1 MIQLNFDQA
10 QQPKFYENKAKGFV
24 EFGTNNK
31 YPTYLVDLYNE
42 SAKHGAIIKSK
53 AGYIFGQG
61 FADDAGKGVANN
73 KGETW
78 NEVAKKCIL
87 DDEIHAGYYLQ
98 VVYNALGKIAAVFH
112 IPFTK
117 CRLSICGSK
126 VFVKN
131 KWDDFKEKPRLYDLF
146 DPAKPEGTQIFM
158 YKQYNPQS
166 DIYPIPS
173 YQQCLNYVESDVQI
187 GRHILGNA
195 NQGFTGSTLI
205 NLNNGNPPDEDGKGE
220 VEAAILKKF
229 TGHDGKRVVLMFNSS
244 KDNAADIQPLGQSI
258 LTKEDFT
265 NINNLVQQ
273 EIFAGH
279 RITSP
284 TLFGIKTEGQLGGR
298 NEIRDA
304 YEIFTKT
311 YVSERQQVHDAVFTL
326 LKSYTLHPIEMT
338 IEQLEPLA
346 YEFGEGIVAANL
358 TKDEIRGIMGKE
370 PLDPSIKTQA
380 QIISDNINALSP
392 LVANKVL
399 ESMTS
404 DEIRSLAGLQVA
416 TDLPAGQMPTVAAS
430 VNDAIANITGRQQQG
445 LLRIVR
451 LFTQGKLT
459 KQQAA
464 IQLQGFGFT
473 DDQINQYLG
482 LDDDPTT
489 DDQKF
494 SSQAEDEK
502 LLAAFAECGSPKDNY
517 IVVHSEPAKDAMFFA
532 EQVNLTDLQLNVM
545 DLISKDKRI
554 TAEVMAEVLDA
565 DIRSVNAVLA
575 AITKA
580 GLISVSEQKQGDDV
594 IIERKLVKPLRTITN
609 EQPDVKEIIVRYS
622 YEGPEDNRNRP
633 FCARLLELNRTK
645 VWSRSDIERISE
657 RVGYSVWDRR
667 GGWFMQPN
675 GQARPECRH
684 QWKANI
690 IIRKK

>member
-1 MIQLNFDQA
+1 
-10 QQPKFYENKAKGFV
+10 
-24 EFGTNNK
+24 
-31 YPTYLVDLYNE
+31 
-42 SAKHGAIIKSK
+42 
-53 AGYIFGQG
+53 
-61 FADDAGKGVANN
+61 
-73 KGETW
+73 
-78 NEVAKKCIL
+78 
-87 DDEIHAGYYLQ
+87 
-98 VVYNALGKIAAVFH
+98 
-112 IPFTK
+112 
-117 CRLSICGSK
+117 
-126 VFVKN
+126 
-131 KWDDFKEKPRLYDLF
+131 
-146 DPAKPEGTQIFM
+146 
-158 YKQYNPQS
+158 
-166 DIYPIPS
+166 
-173 YQQCLNYVESDVQI
+173 
-187 GRHILGNA
+187 
-195 NQGFTGSTLI
+195 
-205 NLNNGNPPDEDGKGE
+205 
-220 VEAAILKKF
+220 
-229 TGHDGKRVVLMFNSS
+229 MFNSS

-284 TLFGIKTEGQLGGR
+284 MLFGIKTEGQLGGR
-298 NEIRDA
+298 GEIRDA

-311 YVSERQQVHDAVFTL
+311 YVTERQQVHDAVFTL
-326 LKSYTLHPIEMT
+326 LKSYTLQPVEMT

-346 YEFGEGIVAANL
+346 YEFSEGIIAQNL
-358 TKDEIRGIMGKE
+358 TRNEIRAIMGKE
-370 PLDPSIKTQA
+370 PDSVDPIPTEIQA
-380 QIISDNINALSP
+380 VDVTGN
-392 LVANKVL
+392 
-399 ESMTS
+399 
-404 DEIRSLAGLQVA
+404 
-416 TDLPAGQMPTVAAS
+416 PT
-430 VNDAIANITGRQQQG
+430 IANITGRQQQG

-473 DDQINQYLG
+473 DEQINQYLG

-554 TAEVMAEVLDA
+554 TAEVMAEVLNA

-580 GLISVSEQKQGDDV
+580 GLISVSEQKQGDDI

-622 YEGPEDNRNRP
+622 YEGPEDDRNRP
-633 FCARLLELNRTK
+633 FCARLLELNKTK

>member
-1 MIQLNFDQA
+1 MSSNYKMIQLNFDQA
-10 QQPKFYENKAKGFV
+10 QQPKFFENKAKGFV
-24 EFGTNNK
+24 EFGTDNK

-53 AGYIFGQG
+53 TGYIFGQG
-61 FADDAGKGVANN
+61 FANDAGKGIANN

-117 CRLSICGSK
+117 CRLSICGAK
-126 VFVKN
+126 VYVKN
-131 KWDDFKEKPRLYDLF
+131 KWDDFKEKPRLYNLF
-146 DPAKPEGTQIFM
+146 DPMKPEGTQIYM

-166 DIYPIPS
+166 DVYPLPS

-229 TGHDGKRVVLMFNSS
+229 TGHDGKRVVLMFNTS

-284 TLFGIKTEGQLGGR
+284 MLFGIKTEGQLGGR
-298 NEIRDA
+298 GEIRDA

-311 YVSERQQVHDAVFTL
+311 YVTERQQVHDAIFTL
-326 LKSYTLHPIEMT
+326 LKSYTLQPVEMI

-346 YEFGEGIVAANL
+346 YEFSESIISANL
-358 TKDEIRGIMGKE
+358 SRNEIRAIMGKE
-370 PLDPSIKTQA
+370 PDSIDPIPAEIKA
-380 QIISDNINALSP
+380 VDV
-392 LVANKVL
+392 VAN
-399 ESMTS
+399 
-404 DEIRSLAGLQVA
+404 
-416 TDLPAGQMPTVAAS
+416 P
-430 VNDAIANITGRQQQG
+430 AIANITGRQQQG

-473 DDQINQYLG
+473 DEQINQYLG

-494 SSQAEDEK
+494 SSQDEDEK
-502 LLAAFAECGSPKDNY
+502 LLAAFAECGSLKDEY
-517 IVVHSEPAKDAMFFA
+517 IFVHSEPAKDAMFFA

-554 TAEVMAEVLDA
+554 TAEVMANVLDT
-565 DIRSVNAVLA
+565 DIRSINAVLN

-580 GLISVSEQKQGDDV
+580 GLISVSKEQQGDDV
-594 IIERKLVKPLRTITN
+594 IIERKLVNPLRSITP

-622 YEGPEDNRNRP
+622 YEGAEDDRNRP

-657 RVGYSVWDRR
+657 RLGYSVWDRR

-675 GQARPECRH
+675 GQARPFCRH
-684 QWKANI
+684 EWKANI

>member
-284 TLFGIKTEGQLGGR
+284 MLFGIKTEGQLGGR
-298 NEIRDA
+298 GEIRDA

-311 YVSERQQVHDAVFTL
+311 YVTERQQVHDAVFTL
-326 LKSYTLHPIEMT
+326 LKSYTLQPVEMT

-346 YEFGEGIVAANL
+346 YEFSESIIAQNL
-358 TKDEIRGIMGKE
+358 TRNEIRAIMGKE
-370 PLDPSIKTQA
+370 PDSVDPIPTEIQA
-380 QIISDNINALSP
+380 VDVTGN
-392 LVANKVL
+392 
-399 ESMTS
+399 
-404 DEIRSLAGLQVA
+404 
-416 TDLPAGQMPTVAAS
+416 PT
-430 VNDAIANITGRQQQG
+430 IANITGRQQQG

-545 DLISKDKRI
+545 DLITKES
-554 TAEVMAEVLDA
+554 TMTPEVMAEVLKV

-580 GLISVSEQKQGDDV
+580 GLIKVSESKQGDDV
-594 IIERKLVKPLRTITN
+594 IIERKLVKPLRTITK

-622 YEGPEDNRNRP
+622 YELADGVEGPALLPTTRP
-633 FCARLLELNRTK
+633 FCARLLELNKTK

-675 GQARPECRH
+675 GKARPECRH

>member
-131 KWDDFKEKPRLYDLF
+131 KWDDFKEKPRVYDLF

-166 DIYPIPS
+166 DVYPIPS

-284 TLFGIKTEGQLGGR
+284 MLFGIKTEGQLGGR
-298 NEIRDA
+298 GEIRDS

-311 YVSERQQVHDAVFTL
+311 YVTERQHVHDAVFTL
-326 LKSYTLHPIEMT
+326 LKSYTLQPVEMT

-346 YEFGEGIVAANL
+346 YEFSESIISANL
-358 TKDEIRGIMGKE
+358 SRNEIRAIMGKE
-370 PLDPSIKTQA
+370 PDSVDPIPTEIQA
-380 QIISDNINALSP
+380 VDVTGN
-392 LVANKVL
+392 
-399 ESMTS
+399 
-404 DEIRSLAGLQVA
+404 
-416 TDLPAGQMPTVAAS
+416 PT
-430 VNDAIANITGRQQQG
+430 IANITGRQQQG

-473 DDQINQYLG
+473 DEQINQYLG